1 MQLLC
6 VSFDPPLASSAGGL
20 VCNFP
25 ALTSQLLSWGFSLS
39 FAVQLPENCLA
50 GAYKIPGF
58 FLIGLGIEF
67 ICKVLGNWR
76 IYPHLGDFFSEFIM
90 KVK

>member
-50 GAYKIPGF
+50 GAYEIPW
-58 FLIGLGIEF
+58 FLMGLGIEF
-67 ICKVLGNWR
+67 ICMVLGNWR
-76 IYPHLGDFFSEFIM
+76 IYPHLVKHFSEFIM
-90 KVK
+90 KVT

>member
-6 VSFDPPLASSAGGL
+6 VSFDPPLASSARGL

-50 GAYKIPGF
+50 GAYEIPGF
-58 FLIGLGIEF
+58 FLMGLGIEF
-67 ICKVLGNWR
+67 IAKVLGNWG
-76 IYPHLGDFFSEFIM
+76 IFPHLVTLFVSE
-90 KVK
+90 